1 MKSYKTIEEQFL
13 EIRKM
18 INHAVDQ
25 YLSLMEKNAELEKKC
40 HLYWKLSC
48 TLSKENQ
55 RLNEELERSRVK

>member
-13 EIRKM
+13 EIHKM
-18 INHAVDQ
+18 INHSVDQ
-25 YLSLMEKNAELEKKC
+25 YLSLMEKNVELEKKC